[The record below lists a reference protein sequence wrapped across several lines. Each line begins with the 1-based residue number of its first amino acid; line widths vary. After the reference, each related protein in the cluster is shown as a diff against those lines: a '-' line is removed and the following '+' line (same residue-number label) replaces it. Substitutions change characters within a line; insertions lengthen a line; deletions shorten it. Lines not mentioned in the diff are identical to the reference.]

1 MLEANKATE
10 SVAFM
15 LSKQLLNE
23 LKIILKEEYN
33 LELTYGEL
41 VNLAHRLVGF
51 FDLLAKLN
59 FKEKQ
64 HG

>member
-1 MLEANKATE
+1 
-10 SVAFM
+10 M
-15 LSKQLLNE
+15 LSRELINE

-33 LELTYGEL
+33 LELPYGEL
-41 VNLAHRLVGF
+41 TNFAYRLVGL

-59 FKEKQ
+59 IKEEQ